1 MVPVTF
7 AAVITN
13 KQLRRIAQ
21 FFAKADAL
29 SILMV
34 NGGLMAKSRN
44 DPV

>member
-34 NGGLMAKSRN
+34 NGGLMAKGERKAS
-44 DPV
+44 